1 METQPAQVFGGVTA
15 VGQDE
20 IRFLDITNE
29 LWNGKASPKP
39 KGKQSY
45 PYSITL
51 PGDAAF
57 PERGK
62 KASQM
67 YLLPPSF
74 SERASPAYIDYKLV
88 VTVKK
93 SSLRVNQACVR
104 ISSHATER

>member
-1 METQPAQVFGGVTA
+1 MTA

-20 IRFLDITNE
+20 IRFLDITHE
-29 LWNGKASPKP
+29 LWNAKTSPKP

-51 PGDAAF
+51 PGDAAL

-62 KASQM
+62 KASQTFP
-67 YLLPPSF
+67 LPPSF

-93 SSLRVNQACVR
+93 SSLRVNQVYVP
-104 ISSHATER
+104 SSLYVTER